1 MTAAKAVELTTM
13 TLYAPPRPPR
23 KEQHVI
29 RAIVQFE
36 SEPDPDRYRRH
47 LDEFVPKVEY
57 SAFRHGKVIGSPF
70 GEPTYG
76 YHAEFEWADEDA
88 FKAAVNSEAF
98 AATGKDAMEMGVP
111 FTVNFVSL
119 S

>member
-70 GEPTYG
+70 GEPTYR